1 MVAESRHEKDA
12 LSSCVLQSIIAQRTT
27 SVKSINLHIIRK
39 LIKYSLKNVAAKTVF
54 TVTVFEIFLLEG
66 MSVLGPGT
74 QKNAK
79 FQDGTII
86 QTGITLKQLLY
97 KNLLSSVRL

>member
-1 MVAESRHEKDA
+1 M
-12 LSSCVLQSIIAQRTT
+12 
-27 SVKSINLHIIRK
+27 
-39 LIKYSLKNVAAKTVF
+39 F

>member
-1 MVAESRHEKDA
+1 
-12 LSSCVLQSIIAQRTT
+12 
-27 SVKSINLHIIRK
+27 
-39 LIKYSLKNVAAKTVF
+39 
-54 TVTVFEIFLLEG
+54 

-97 KNLLSSVRL
+97 KNLLSSVRLWSRVQFSINKKENWFSLLDYQSTENSVLIFELYENRTKKNLYLHS